1 VKALRESRGRKRDY
15 LLFSS
20 RGFSLTEVLVAI
32 GLMAIL
38 GGVALP
44 SFVSWRTNMY
54 YKQAAGDVVNAL
66 KTARSQAIL
75 KNQVYGVLFTTTDR
89 SYQIFRNC
97 STTKWKSFQSKAYLS
112 NMVTLNLNS
121 AAASAVS
128 PAPSISFS
136 INGASASSVY
146 ANYSVRIKDTTSS
159 KYVIAVE
166 PSGRITSRRVP

>member
-1 VKALRESRGRKRDY
+1 
-15 LLFSS
+15 
-20 RGFSLTEVLVAI
+20 
-32 GLMAIL
+32 MAIL

-66 KTARSQAIL
+66 KTARSKAISR
-75 KNQVYGVLFTTTDR
+75 NQEHGVIFTTADR
-89 SYQIFRNC
+89 SYQFKRY
-97 STTKWKSFQSKAYLS
+97 STNQWVNFGSKAYLS
-112 NMVTLNLNS
+112 NQVTLNLNS
-121 AAASAVS
+121 AAASAV
-128 PAPSISFS
+128 APEPNIRFG
-136 INGASASSVY
+136 INGASSVY